1 MQRAATDLRVAD
13 QVFIAVALL
22 HRRFPAREDF
32 TVNEIVD
39 WALKEFGPLR
49 PGIRVHIY
57 SHCVAN
63 KRPDSGRYRMLYAT
77 GENTRRLL
85 RPGDDVHSE
94 RTGKTFPE
102 LEDVPQK
109 YHELI
114 EWAKRRYSQADS
126 SGSRWLEGILQMRG
140 MGRELW
146 KGEDPDE
153 YVRQLREGWE

>member
-1 MQRAATDLRVAD
+1 MANAVALRVAD

-22 HRRFPAREDF
+22 HREFPARADF

-39 WALKEFGPLR
+39 RALKEFGPLR

-85 RPGDDVHSE
+85 QAGDDVHPE
-94 RTGKTFPE
+94 RAGKTFPDPD
-102 LEDVPQK
+102 DVPPQ

-114 EWAKRRYSQADS
+114 AWARSRYSQ
-126 SGSRWLEGILQMRG
+126 SGAPSSRWLEGVMQMRG
-140 MGRELW
+140 LGRELW